1 MSFCSVQVFLGQK
14 EREEQKCRNMHYK
27 EPNLRI
33 YITITLCSDTVTGPN
48 ARAKP

>member
-14 EREEQKCRNMHYK
+14 EQKCRNMHYK

-33 YITITLCSDTVTGPN
+33 YITITSCSDTVTGPN